1 MARFVRTQALSIHD
15 LWQSNAIY
23 ESFDISRSVILTLKN
38 RRVRRRQ
45 EEEAFRAQAQ
55 AAVPGGETAKCDTP
69 RVGDP
74 PGLCHQ

>member
-23 ESFDISRSVILTLKN
+23 ESFDISRTVIRTLKN

-45 EEEAFRAQAQ
+45 LEEEALRAQA
-55 AAVPGGETAKCDTP
+55 VPAGETAKCDTP
-69 RVGDP
+69 RLEDL
-74 PGLCHQ
+74 PGLCSQ